1 MIRVLQVFGRM
12 DRGGSETMIMNI
24 YRNIDRTKVQFD
36 FAVHTED
43 KCAFDEE
50 IKALGGRIYSVPRL
64 NLKNALL
71 YKKAWKDLLLDHPE
85 WKIVHGHIMS
95 SARMHLAVANE
106 LGRYTISHS
115 HSISAG
121 SGKKALVKRL
131 LEQRI
136 KADYYMACSKAAG
149 LFLFGENK
157 VKSDLFKVL
166 PNAISTNDY
175 DNNPLVRDK
184 VRKAFNITDEAL
196 IGHVGSFTDVKN
208 HRFLLEIFSAIKKKQ
223 FNAKLMLVGDG
234 PLRSGI
240 ETKAK
245 ELGIYDDIIFTGVRS
260 DVNELLQAM
269 DYFVFPSLFEGLPV
283 TLVEAQTSGLPITM
297 SDKVPEESIL
307 TIGLVTVMSLEQSAD
322 EWADHILSRLGKERY
337 SHVEEIKTAGYD
349 IADTSKWLEEFYLSK
364 ANEMRQ

>member
-12 DRGGSETMIMNI
+12 DRGGAETMIMNI

-36 FAVHTED
+36 FVVHTED
-43 KCAFDEE
+43 NCAFDEE

-64 NLKNALL
+64 NIKNVLL
-71 YKKAWKDLLLDHPE
+71 YKRAWKTLLLSHPE

-95 SARMHLAVANE
+95 SARMYLAVANE
-106 LGRYTISHS
+106 LGRYAISHS

-121 SGKKALVKRL
+121 SGKKAVVKRL

-136 KADYYMACSKAAG
+136 KADYYFACSKAAG
-149 LFLFGENK
+149 LFLFGEK
-157 VKSDLFKVL
+157 IVDSDSFKVL
-166 PNAISTNDY
+166 PNAINTDDY
-175 DNNPLVRDK
+175 EYNSMIREK
-184 VRKAFNITDEAL
+184 VRKAFNITDEVVL
-196 IGHVGSFTDVKN
+196 GHVGSFTDVKN
-208 HRFLLEIFSAIKKKQ
+208 HCFLLDIFSSIKKKQ
-223 FNAKLMLVGDG
+223 SNTKLMLVGDG
-234 PLRSGI
+234 PLRSDI
-240 ETKAK
+240 EAKAR
-245 ELGIYDDIIFTGVRS
+245 ELGILDDIIFTGVRS

-283 TLVEAQTSGLPITM
+283 TLVEAQTSGLPITI

-307 TIGLVTVMSLEQSAD
+307 TTDLVTVMSLEQSAD

>member
-12 DRGGSETMIMNI
+12 DRGGAETMIMNL

-36 FAVHTED
+36 FVVHTDE

-50 IKALGGRIYSVPRL
+50 IKALGGYIYSVPRL
-64 NLKNALL
+64 NIKNTLN
-71 YKKAWKDLLLDHPE
+71 YKKSWKELLRNHSE
-85 WKIVHGHIMS
+85 WRIVHGHIAS
-95 SARMHLAVANE
+95 SASIYLAVAHKQ
-106 LGRYTISHS
+106 GRYTISHS
-115 HSISAG
+115 HSIG
-121 SGKKALVKRL
+121 TGKYHFIRKL
-131 LEQRI
+131 LEFKI
-136 KADYYMACSKAAG
+136 IADYYMACSIAAG

-157 VKSDLFKVL
+157 VNSDLFKLL
-166 PNAISTNDY
+166 PNAISTYDY
-175 DNNPLVRDK
+175 EYDPLARDK
-184 VRKAFNITDEAL
+184 VRKAFNITGEAL

-245 ELGIYDDIIFTGVRS
+245 ELGIYEDIIFTGVRS

-283 TLVEAQTSGLPITM
+283 TLVEAQASGLPITM
-297 SDKVPEESIL
+297 SDKVPEEAVL
-307 TIGLVTVMSLEQSAD
+307 TKDLVTIMSLNQSAD

-337 SHVEEIKTAGYD
+337 GHVEEIKAAGYD
-349 IADTSKWLEEFYLSK
+349 ISDTSKWLEEFYLSK
-364 ANEMRQ
+364 ADEMRQ